1 MTAVETFR
9 RHLGDGR
16 GTESA
21 FRDVRSLRY
30 GSEDGYSYAV
40 ATLDRMRQGRS
51 SEPLEGGFIFDTPGN
66 PEKGGSGGVPYRNHA
81 YTLIAGLI

>member
-1 MTAVETFR
+1 MTVVEAFR
-9 RHLGDGR
+9 CQAGDGR

-30 GSEDGYSYAV
+30 GFEDGYSYAV
-40 ATLDRMRQGRS
+40 ATLDLIRQGRS
-51 SEPLEGGFIFDTPGN
+51 SEPLKGGLIFDI
-66 PEKGGSGGVPYRNHA
+66 PEGSGDAPYRNHA